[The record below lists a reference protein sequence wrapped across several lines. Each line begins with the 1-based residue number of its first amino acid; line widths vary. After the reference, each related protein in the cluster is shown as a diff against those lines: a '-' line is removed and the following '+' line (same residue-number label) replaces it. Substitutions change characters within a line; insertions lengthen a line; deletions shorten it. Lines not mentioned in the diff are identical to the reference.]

1 MSLTSY
7 INTYDV
13 TSARPMANYFN
24 RYGGQV
30 PLIVGDHSTHT
41 IDAWKGYKH
50 NIRYNQSV
58 PSERR
63 DVDIVQYLTAPAL
76 VHALNPNTKLI
87 VMMRNPVSRIF
98 SLYKFHV
105 RKDLEDFHN
114 GVTNGIA
121 WWSACVAEQNPL
133 NECLYGKPELRTY
146 QPTSPCTWN
155 RQATAS
161 IRKSLYHYYVKEWLD
176 TFPRQQFLMFRFE
189 DYVSNSTHYLNSLV
203 FPFLG
208 LPRLGGFNKLS
219 MRMRWDF
226 RLDFLRYKQ
235 PNHERPSKLRFG
247 SWRHGDMLPETKR
260 LLREFYQ
267 PHNQRLAELLG
278 SDRYLW
284 T

>member
-1 MSLTSY
+1 
-7 INTYDV
+7 
-13 TSARPMANYFN
+13 
-24 RYGGQV
+24 
-30 PLIVGDHSTHT
+30 
-41 IDAWKGYKH
+41 
-50 NIRYNQSV
+50 
-58 PSERR
+58 
-63 DVDIVQYLTAPAL
+63 
-76 VHALNPNTKLI
+76 
-87 VMMRNPVSRIF
+87 
-98 SLYKFHV
+98 
-105 RKDLEDFHN
+105 
-114 GVTNGIA
+114 
-121 WWSACVAEQNPL
+121 
-133 NECLYGKPELRTY
+133 
-146 QPTSPCTWN
+146 
-155 RQATAS
+155 
-161 IRKSLYHYYVKEWLD
+161 
-176 TFPRQQFLMFRFE
+176 MFRFE

-267 PHNQRLAELLG
+267 PHNQRLAELLD